1 MFSRRP
7 HLRLGDERGTA
18 AIELAL
24 CLPLLLALV
33 VGIFQFGWVQHTH
46 SSIRFA
52 LEQGA
57 RKLVID
63 PNTPQA
69 DVQSFVTSK
78 LAALTNAN
86 VTVSL
91 VKTDTANGRVATLS
105 AAYTSNFGIP
115 GVASFSI
122 PYNVTITTAI
132 RSI

>member
-1 MFSRRP
+1 MCSRRSP
-7 HLRLGDERGTA
+7 LRLGDERGTA

-24 CLPLLLALV
+24 CLPVLMALV
-33 VGIFQFGWVQHTH
+33 VGIFQFGWVQHTR

-63 PNTPQA
+63 PNTTQA
-69 DVQSFVTSK
+69 QIQSFVTGK
-78 LAALTNAN
+78 LGALTNAT
-86 VTVSL
+86 VTVTL
-91 VKTDTANGRVATLS
+91 VKADTANGRVATLS

-132 RSI
+132 RAV